1 MPDLIVTDVRAA
13 LCKLAVE
20 TADLNIARNA
30 EELAECDDEIL
41 AAICHSLFATIA
53 RPADA
58 EVEGL
63 VERVAKALHGRF
75 YVVVTGTDDC
85 HDWPYMPEELRES
98 YRQGAREVIA
108 ILSSG
113 PVAAETEHRLSGD
126 ETGWLIEMVEPEEN
140 KPPVPRWWH
149 PEHGWMWDAN
159 KALRFA
165 REIDAADHIKSCHLI
180 GKPTEHRWM

>member
-1 MPDLIVTDVRAA
+1 MRGIHPMPDLIVTDADREAA
-13 LCKLAVE
+13 AHWLGVPGA
-20 TADLNIARNA
+20 AAM
-30 EELAECDDEIL
+30 IL
-41 AAICHSLFATIA
+41 AREWDDHSLVQAFARYRTSLFATIS

-113 PVAAETEHRLSGD
+113 PVAAETEHRLSGMKRA
-126 ETGWLIEMVEPEEN
+126 G
-140 KPPVPRWWH
+140 
-149 PEHGWMWDAN
+149 
-159 KALRFA
+159 
-165 REIDAADHIKSCHLI
+165 
-180 GKPTEHRWM
+180 